1 MNNTKRYLYLIVGTI
16 ALLFAGT
23 VYAWS
28 ILKVPLAQNFGWTVP
43 QLTVNFTLT
52 MSFFC
57 LGGILGSLL
66 NRKIGLRTTLIISA
80 FLSGLGFVL
89 TSFLSGSSISMLYLC
104 YGIIC
109 GLGIGIAYNNII
121 STVNQWFL
129 DKKGFSSG
137 VLLMGYGASSLV
149 IGTIAAKTMA
159 AANFGWRNT
168 YLSIGIALFIVLF
181 ACAII
186 LKTFISDDNGKNSNN
201 GLLQTKDYTLKE
213 MLKSVNF
220 WKALAVITFLAACG
234 NTVISI
240 AKDISLASGLA
251 ETLAVTMVGVLS
263 VCNGLGRIICG
274 LIFDKFGCK
283 KTMIYADV
291 LTIVAGVVILTAVIN
306 SSVSLCVAGLCIVGL
321 SFGCCPTISAA
332 FIADFF
338 GKKNY
343 NLNYSVFNLNLLLV
357 SLIASVESY
366 LLALSGGYVLPF
378 IVLISLATV
387 ALIITMSI
395 KKHNNN
401 LKIA

>member
-1 MNNTKRYLYLIVGTI
+1 MNNSKRYLYLIVGTI

-28 ILKVPLAQNFGWTVP
+28 ILKVPLAENFGWTVP

-66 NRKIGLRTTLIISA
+66 NKKIGLRNTLIISA
-80 FLSGLGFVL
+80 ILSGAGFVF
-89 TSFLSGSSISMLYLC
+89 TSFLSGSSISMLYVW

-137 VLLMGYGASSLV
+137 VLLMGYGASSLI
-149 IGTIAAKTMA
+149 IGSIAAKTIA
-159 AANFGWRNT
+159 NANFGWRNT
-168 YLSIGIALFIVLF
+168 YLSIGICLFIVLF
-181 ACAII
+181 ACALI
-186 LKTFISDDNGKNSNN
+186 LKTRIFDNVKTDSTSAD
-201 GLLQTKDYTLKE
+201 LQVKDYTLTE
-213 MLKSVNF
+213 MLKSISF

-240 AKDISLASGLA
+240 ARDISIASKLTA
-251 ETLAVTMVGVLS
+251 TLAVTMVGVLS

-291 LTIVAGVVILTAVIN
+291 LTIIAGLFILFATIN
-306 SSVSLCVAGLCIVGL
+306 SSPVLCIVGLCLVGL

-332 FIADFF
+332 LIADFF

-343 NLNYSVFNLNLLLV
+343 NLNYSVFNLNLLIA
-357 SLIASVESY
+357 SLIASLESY
-366 LLALSGGYVLPF
+366 LLAVSGGYTVPF
-378 IVLISLATV
+378 LVLISLAVV
-387 ALIITMSI
+387 ALGITLSI
-395 KKHNNN
+395 KKS
-401 LKIA
+401 

>member
-1 MNNTKRYLYLIVGTI
+1 MKRYLYLVVGTI

-66 NRKIGLRTTLIISA
+66 NRKIGLKSTLIIA
-80 FLSGLGFVL
+80 AILSGLGFVF
-89 TSFLSGSSISMLYLC
+89 TSFLSGASITMLYLC

-149 IGTIAAKTMA
+149 IGTIAAKTIA
-159 AANFGWRNT
+159 NANFGWRNT

-181 ACAII
+181 ICAMI
-186 LKTFISDDNGKNSNN
+186 LKTYVSDDNKNTNN
-201 GLLQTKDYTLKE
+201 NILQTKDFTLKE
-213 MLKSVNF
+213 MLKSIEF
-220 WKALAVITFLAACG
+220 WKALTVITFLAACG

-263 VCNGLGRIICG
+263 VCNGFGRIICG
-274 LIFDKFGCK
+274 LFFDKFGCK
-283 KTMIYADV
+283 KTMIFADV
-291 LTIVAGVVILTAVIN
+291 LTIIAGVCILAAVIN
-306 SSVSLCVAGLCIVGL
+306 SSTVLCVVGLCIVGL

-338 GKKNY
+338 GKKYY
-343 NLNYSVFNLNLLLV
+343 NLNYSIFNLNLLLA
-357 SLIASVESY
+357 SLIASIESY
-366 LLALSGGYVLPF
+366 LLAISGGYVIPF
-378 IVLISLATV
+378 VVLIALAII
-387 ALIITMSI
+387 ALITTMRI
-395 KKHNNN
+395 KNRM
-401 LKIA
+401 

>member
-1 MNNTKRYLYLIVGTI
+1 MNNTKRYLYLVVGTV

-66 NRKIGLRTTLIISA
+66 NKKIGLRNTLIISA
-80 FLSGLGFVL
+80 VLSGAGFIF
-89 TSFLSGSSISMLYLC
+89 TSFLSGNSIAMLYIF

-137 VLLMGYGASSLV
+137 ILLMGYGASSLV
-149 IGTIAAKTMA
+149 IGTIAAKTIA
-159 AANFGWRNT
+159 SANFGWRNT
-168 YLSIGIALFIVLF
+168 YLSIGIALFVVLF
-181 ACAII
+181 ACAMV
-186 LKTFISDDNGKNSNN
+186 LKTRVFDTVNKTTDTTI
-201 GLLQTKDYTLKE
+201 LQVKDYTLAE
-213 MLKSVNF
+213 MLKSLSF
-220 WKALAVITFLAACG
+220 WKALAVIIFLAACG

-240 AKDISLASGLA
+240 AKDISLASGLT
-251 ETLAVTMVGVLS
+251 ETLAVTMVGILS

-291 LTIVAGVVILTAVIN
+291 LTIIAGIVILTAVIN
-306 SSVSLCVAGLCIVGL
+306 SSVLLCIAGLCIVGL

-343 NLNYSVFNLNLLLV
+343 NLNYSVFNLNLLIA

-366 LLALSGGYVLPF
+366 LLAVSGGYTVPF
-378 IVLISLATV
+378 VVLIALAVV
-387 ALIITMSI
+387 ALGITLSI
-395 KKHNNN
+395 KK
-401 LKIA
+401 A

>member
-1 MNNTKRYLYLIVGTI
+1 MNNTKRYLYLAVGTI

-66 NRKIGLRTTLIISA
+66 NKKIGLRKTLIISA
-80 FLSGLGFVL
+80 VLSGVGFIF
-89 TSFLSGSSISMLYLC
+89 TSFLSGSSISMLYVC
-104 YGIIC
+104 YGIVC

-137 VLLMGYGASSLV
+137 VLLMGYGASSLI
-149 IGTIAAKTMA
+149 IGSIAAKTIA

-168 YLSIGIALFIVLF
+168 YLSIGICLFIVLF
-181 ACAII
+181 ICALI
-186 LKTFISDDNGKNSNN
+186 LRTRVFDSDNKISNTTT
-201 GLLQTKDYTLKE
+201 LQVKDYTLGE
-213 MLKSVNF
+213 MLKSLSF

-291 LTIVAGVVILTAVIN
+291 LTIIAGIVILTAVIN
-306 SSVSLCVAGLCIVGL
+306 SSVILCVAGLCIVGL

-343 NLNYSVFNLNLLLV
+343 NLNYSVFNLNLLIA

-366 LLALSGGYVLPF
+366 LLAVSGGYTIPF
-378 IVLISLATV
+378 VVLISLAIV
-387 ALIITMSI
+387 ALVVTLSI
-395 KKHNNN
+395 KK
-401 LKIA
+401 AQ

>member
-1 MNNTKRYLYLIVGTI
+1 MSNSKRYLYLIVGTI

-66 NRKIGLRTTLIISA
+66 NKKIGLRNTLIISA
-80 FLSGLGFVL
+80 ILSGAGFIF
-89 TSFLSGSSISMLYLC
+89 TSFLSGSSISMLYVW

-137 VLLMGYGASSLV
+137 VLLMGYGASSLI
-149 IGTIAAKTMA
+149 IGSIAAKTIA
-159 AANFGWRNT
+159 NANFGWRNT
-168 YLSIGIALFIVLF
+168 YLSIGICLFVVLF
-181 ACAII
+181 ACALI
-186 LKTFISDDNGKNSNN
+186 LKTRVFDNTNKAADTAA
-201 GLLQTKDYTLKE
+201 LQVKDYTLAE
-213 MLKSVNF
+213 MLKSISF
-220 WKALAVITFLAACG
+220 WKALLVITFLAACG

-291 LTIVAGVVILTAVIN
+291 LTIIAGIVILVAVMN
-306 SSVSLCVAGLCIVGL
+306 SSVVLCVAGLCIVGL

-343 NLNYSVFNLNLLLV
+343 NLNYSVFNLNLLIA
-357 SLIASVESY
+357 SLIASLESY
-366 LLALSGGYVLPF
+366 LLAVSGGYTVPF
-378 IVLISLATV
+378 LVLISLAIV
-387 ALIITMSI
+387 ALGITLSI
-395 KKHNNN
+395 KK
-401 LKIA
+401 A

>member
-66 NRKIGLRTTLIISA
+66 NKRIGLRNTLIISA
-80 FLSGLGFVL
+80 ILSGLGFVF
-89 TSFLSGSSISMLYLC
+89 TSFLSGSSISMLYIW

-137 VLLMGYGASSLV
+137 VLLMGYGASSLI
-149 IGTIAAKTMA
+149 IGSIAAKTIA
-159 AANFGWRNT
+159 NANFGWRNT
-168 YLSIGIALFIVLF
+168 YLSIGICLFIVLF
-181 ACAII
+181 ACALI
-186 LKTFISDDNGKNSNN
+186 LKTRVFDTVNKTADTAA
-201 GLLQTKDYTLKE
+201 LQVKDYTLAE
-213 MLKSVNF
+213 MLKSISF

-291 LTIVAGVVILTAVIN
+291 LTIIAGIVILVAVMN
-306 SSVSLCVAGLCIVGL
+306 SSVVLCIAGLCIVGL

-343 NLNYSVFNLNLLLV
+343 NLNYSVFNLNLLIA
-357 SLIASVESY
+357 SLIASLESY
-366 LLALSGGYVLPF
+366 LLAVSGGYAVPF
-378 IVLISLATV
+378 IVLIALAVV
-387 ALIITMSI
+387 ALAITLSI
-395 KKHNNN
+395 KK
-401 LKIA
+401 A

>member
-1 MNNTKRYLYLIVGTI
+1 MNNSKRYLYLIVGTI

-66 NRKIGLRTTLIISA
+66 NKKIGLKSTLIISA
-80 FLSGLGFVL
+80 ILSGAGFIF
-89 TSFLSGSSISMLYLC
+89 TSFLSGSSISMLYLF

-137 VLLMGYGASSLV
+137 VLLMGYGASSLI
-149 IGTIAAKTMA
+149 IGSIAAKTIA
-159 AANFGWRNT
+159 NANFGWRNT
-168 YLSIGIALFIVLF
+168 YLSIGICLFIVLF
-181 ACAII
+181 ACALI
-186 LKTFISDDNGKNSNN
+186 LKTRIFDNVKTDSTSAD
-201 GLLQTKDYTLKE
+201 LQVKDYTLAE
-213 MLKSVNF
+213 MLKSISF
-220 WKALAVITFLAACG
+220 WKALLVITFLAACG

-240 AKDISLASGLA
+240 AKDISLASGLT
-251 ETLAVTMVGVLS
+251 ETLAVTMVGILS

-283 KTMIYADV
+283 KTMVYADV
-291 LTIVAGVVILTAVIN
+291 LTIIAGIVILVAVIN
-306 SSVSLCVAGLCIVGL
+306 SSVILCIAGLCIVGL

-343 NLNYSVFNLNLLLV
+343 NLNYSVFNLNLLIA
-357 SLIASVESY
+357 SLIASLESY
-366 LLALSGGYVLPF
+366 LLAVSGGYTVPF
-378 IVLISLATV
+378 LVLISLAVV
-387 ALIITMSI
+387 ALGITLSI
-395 KKHNNN
+395 KKS
-401 LKIA
+401 

>member
-1 MNNTKRYLYLIVGTI
+1 
-16 ALLFAGT
+16 
-23 VYAWS
+23 
-28 ILKVPLAQNFGWTVP
+28 
-43 QLTVNFTLT
+43 

-66 NRKIGLRTTLIISA
+66 NKKIGLRNTLIISA
-80 FLSGLGFVL
+80 ILSGTGFIF
-89 TSFLSGSSISMLYLC
+89 TSFLSGSSIYMLYVW

-137 VLLMGYGASSLV
+137 VLLMGYGASSLI
-149 IGTIAAKTMA
+149 IGSIAAKTIA
-159 AANFGWRNT
+159 NVNFGWRTT
-168 YLSIGIALFIVLF
+168 YLSIGICLFIVLF
-181 ACAII
+181 VCAII
-186 LKTFISDDNGKNSNN
+186 LKTRVFDNTNKTADTAT
-201 GLLQTKDYTLKE
+201 LQVKDYTLAE
-213 MLKSVNF
+213 MLKSISF
-220 WKALAVITFLAACG
+220 WKALLVITFLAACG

-240 AKDISLASGLA
+240 AKDISLASGLT

-291 LTIVAGVVILTAVIN
+291 LTIIAGIVILVAVMN
-306 SSVSLCVAGLCIVGL
+306 SSVILCIAGLCIVGL

-343 NLNYSVFNLNLLLV
+343 NLNYSVFNLNLLIA
-357 SLIASVESY
+357 SLIASLESY
-366 LLALSGGYVLPF
+366 LLAVSGGYTVPF
-378 IVLISLATV
+378 IVLISLAVV
-387 ALIITMSI
+387 ALGITLSI
-395 KKHNNN
+395 KK
-401 LKIA
+401 A

>member
-1 MNNTKRYLYLIVGTI
+1 MNNSKRYLYLIVGTI

-66 NRKIGLRTTLIISA
+66 NKKIGLRNTLIISA
-80 FLSGLGFVL
+80 ILSGLGFVF
-89 TSFLSGSSISMLYLC
+89 TSFLSGSSISMLYIC

-137 VLLMGYGASSLV
+137 VLLMGYGASSLI
-149 IGTIAAKTMA
+149 IGSIAAKTIA
-159 AANFGWRNT
+159 NANFGWRNT
-168 YLSIGIALFIVLF
+168 YLSIGICLFIVLF
-181 ACAII
+181 ACAMI
-186 LKTFISDDNGKNSNN
+186 LKTRIFDNTNKTADTSV
-201 GLLQTKDYTLKE
+201 LQVKDYTLAE
-213 MLKSVNF
+213 MLKSISF

-240 AKDISLASGLA
+240 AKDISLASGLT
-251 ETLAVTMVGVLS
+251 ETLAVTMVGILS

-283 KTMIYADV
+283 KTMVYADV
-291 LTIVAGVVILTAVIN
+291 LTIIAGIVILVAVMN
-306 SSVSLCVAGLCIVGL
+306 SSVILCIAGLCIVGL

-343 NLNYSVFNLNLLLV
+343 NLNYSVFNLNLLIA
-357 SLIASVESY
+357 SLIASIESY
-366 LLALSGGYVLPF
+366 LLAVSGGYTVPF
-378 IVLISLATV
+378 LVLISLAVV
-387 ALIITMSI
+387 ALGITLSI
-395 KKHNNN
+395 KKS
-401 LKIA
+401 

>member
-1 MNNTKRYLYLIVGTI
+1 MSNSKRYLYLIVGTI

-66 NRKIGLRTTLIISA
+66 NKKIGLRNTLIISA
-80 FLSGLGFVL
+80 ILSGAGFIF
-89 TSFLSGSSISMLYLC
+89 TSFLSGSSISMLYVW

-137 VLLMGYGASSLV
+137 VLLMGYGASSLI
-149 IGTIAAKTMA
+149 IGSIAAKTIA
-159 AANFGWRNT
+159 NANFGWRNT
-168 YLSIGIALFIVLF
+168 YLSIGICLFIVLF
-181 ACAII
+181 ACALI
-186 LKTFISDDNGKNSNN
+186 LKTRVFDNTAKTADTAA
-201 GLLQTKDYTLKE
+201 LQVKDYTLAE
-213 MLKSVNF
+213 MLKSISF
-220 WKALAVITFLAACG
+220 WKALLVITFLAACG

-291 LTIVAGVVILTAVIN
+291 LTIIAGIVILVAVMN
-306 SSVSLCVAGLCIVGL
+306 SSVILCIAGLCIVGL

-343 NLNYSVFNLNLLLV
+343 NLNYSVFNLNLLIA
-357 SLIASVESY
+357 SLIASLESY
-366 LLALSGGYVLPF
+366 LLAVSGGYTVPF
-378 IVLISLATV
+378 LVLIALAVV
-387 ALIITMSI
+387 ALGITLSI
-395 KKHNNN
+395 KK
-401 LKIA
+401 A

>member
-66 NRKIGLRTTLIISA
+66 NKKIGLRNTLIISA
-80 FLSGLGFVL
+80 ILSGAGFIF
-89 TSFLSGSSISMLYLC
+89 TSFLSGSSISMLYIW

-149 IGTIAAKTMA
+149 IGSIAAKTIA
-159 AANFGWRNT
+159 NANFGWRST

-181 ACAII
+181 ACAMI
-186 LKTFISDDNGKNSNN
+186 LKTRVFDTVNKTADSSA
-201 GLLQTKDYTLKE
+201 LQVKDYTLAE
-213 MLKSVNF
+213 MLKSISF

-240 AKDISLASGLA
+240 AKDISLASGLT
-251 ETLAVTMVGVLS
+251 ETLAVTMVGILS

-283 KTMIYADV
+283 KTMVYADV
-291 LTIVAGVVILTAVIN
+291 LTIIAGIVILIAVMN
-306 SSVSLCVAGLCIVGL
+306 SSVVLCIAGLCIVGL

-343 NLNYSVFNLNLLLV
+343 NLNYSVFNLNLLIA
-357 SLIASVESY
+357 SLIASLESY
-366 LLALSGGYVLPF
+366 LLAVSGGYSVPF
-378 IVLISLATV
+378 IVLIALAVV
-387 ALIITMSI
+387 ALGITLSI
-395 KKHNNN
+395 KK
-401 LKIA
+401 A

>member
-1 MNNTKRYLYLIVGTI
+1 MNNSKRYLYLVVGTL

-66 NRKIGLRTTLIISA
+66 NKKFGLRKTLFVSA
-80 FLSGLGFVL
+80 ILSSAGFIFTSMLSGA
-89 TSFLSGSSISMLYLC
+89 SISMLYLC

-137 VLLMGYGASSLV
+137 VLLMGYGAASLV
-149 IGTIAAKTMA
+149 IGSIAAKTI
-159 AANFGWRNT
+159 ANANIGWRNT
-168 YLSIGIALFIVLF
+168 YLGIGIALFIVLGL
-181 ACAII
+181 CAII
-186 LKTFISDDNGKNSNN
+186 LKTCVMENNSKSTTNIS
-201 GLLQTKDYTLKE
+201 TAKDYTLKE
-213 MLKSVNF
+213 MLKSLSF
-220 WKALAVITFLAACG
+220 WKALIVITFLAACG

-283 KTMIYADV
+283 STMIYADT
-291 LTIVAGVVILTAVIN
+291 LTIIAGICILMAVTN
-306 SSVSLCVAGLCIVGL
+306 SSLILCIAGLCIVGL
-321 SFGCCPTISAA
+321 SFGCCPTIGAA
-332 FIADFF
+332 LIADLF

-343 NLNYSVFNLNLLLV
+343 ALNYSVFNLNLLLA
-357 SLIASVESY
+357 SLIASIESY
-366 LLALSGGYVLPF
+366 LLAVSGGYVVPF
-378 IVLISLATV
+378 VVLICLAIV
-387 ALIITMSI
+387 ALIITISM
-395 KKHNNN
+395 KK
-401 LKIA
+401 AQ

>member
-1 MNNTKRYLYLIVGTI
+1 MKRYLYLTVGTI

-66 NRKIGLRTTLIISA
+66 NRKIGLKSTLIISA
-80 FLSGLGFVL
+80 ILSGLGFIF

-149 IGTIAAKTMA
+149 IGTIAAKA
-159 AANFGWRNT
+159 IANVNFGWRNT

-181 ACAII
+181 ACAMI
-186 LKTFISDDNGKNSNN
+186 LKTYVSDENN
-201 GLLQTKDYTLKE
+201 KILNNNTLQAKDFTLKE
-213 MLKSVNF
+213 MLKNIEF
-220 WKALAVITFLAACG
+220 WKALTVITFLAACG

-240 AKDISLASGLA
+240 AKDISLASGLV

-274 LIFDKFGCK
+274 LTFDKFGCK
-283 KTMIYADV
+283 KTMIFADI
-291 LTIVAGVVILTAVIN
+291 LTIIAGVCILTAVIN
-306 SSVSLCVAGLCIVGL
+306 SSGALCIAGLCIVGL
-321 SFGCCPTISAA
+321 SFGFCPTISAA

-338 GKKNY
+338 GKKYY
-343 NLNYSVFNLNLLLV
+343 NLNYSVFNLNLLLA
-357 SLIASVESY
+357 SIIASIESY
-366 LLALSGGYVLPF
+366 LFAVSGGYTVPF
-378 IVLISLATV
+378 IVLIILAII
-387 ALIITMSI
+387 ALFTTMRIRRSF
-395 KKHNNN
+395 
-401 LKIA
+401 

>member
-1 MNNTKRYLYLIVGTI
+1 MNRYVYLIVGTL

-66 NRKIGLRTTLIISA
+66 NRKIGLKNTLIISA
-80 FLSGLGFVL
+80 VLSGAGFVF
-89 TSFLSGSSISMLYLC
+89 TSFLSGASIAMLYLC

-149 IGTIAAKTMA
+149 IGTIAAKTIA
-159 AANFGWRNT
+159 NANFGWRNT
-168 YLSIGIALFIVLF
+168 YLSIGVALFIVLF
-181 ACAII
+181 VCAMI
-186 LKTFISDDNGKNSNN
+186 LKTYVSDDNNKNSNN
-201 GLLQTKDYTLKE
+201 NALSTKDFTLKE
-213 MLKSVNF
+213 MLKSIEF

-251 ETLAVTMVGVLS
+251 ETLAVTMVGILS

-283 KTMIYADV
+283 KTMIYADI
-291 LTIVAGVVILTAVIN
+291 LTIAAGICILTAVLN
-306 SSVSLCVAGLCIVGL
+306 SSAALCITGLCIVGL

-338 GKKNY
+338 GKKYY
-343 NLNYSVFNLNLLLV
+343 NLNYSVFNLNLLLA
-357 SLIASVESY
+357 SLIASIESY
-366 LLALSGGYVLPF
+366 LLAVSGGYTVPF
-378 IVLISLATV
+378 VVLIILATV
-387 ALIITMSI
+387 ALIFT
-395 KKHNNN
+395 
-401 LKIA
+401 LKLRKENI

>member
-66 NRKIGLRTTLIISA
+66 NKKIGLRNTLIISA
-80 FLSGLGFVL
+80 ILSGAGFIF
-89 TSFLSGSSISMLYLC
+89 TSFLSGSSISMLYVW
-104 YGIIC
+104 YGIVC

-137 VLLMGYGASSLV
+137 VLLMGYGASSLI
-149 IGTIAAKTMA
+149 IGSIAAKTIA
-159 AANFGWRNT
+159 NANFGWRNT

-181 ACAII
+181 ACAMI
-186 LKTFISDDNGKNSNN
+186 LKTRVFNTVNKTADSSA
-201 GLLQTKDYTLKE
+201 LQVKDYTLAE
-213 MLKSVNF
+213 MLKSISF

-240 AKDISLASGLA
+240 AKDISLASGLT
-251 ETLAVTMVGVLS
+251 ETLAVTMVGILS

-283 KTMIYADV
+283 KTMVYADV
-291 LTIVAGVVILTAVIN
+291 LTIIAGIVILIAVMN
-306 SSVSLCVAGLCIVGL
+306 SSVVLCIAGLCIVGL

-343 NLNYSVFNLNLLLV
+343 NLNYSVFNLNLLIA
-357 SLIASVESY
+357 SLIASLESY
-366 LLALSGGYVLPF
+366 LLAVSGGYAVPF
-378 IVLISLATV
+378 IVLIALAVV
-387 ALIITMSI
+387 ALGITLSI
-395 KKHNNN
+395 KKAN
-401 LKIA
+401 

>member
-1 MNNTKRYLYLIVGTI
+1 MNNSKRYLYLIVGTI

-66 NRKIGLRTTLIISA
+66 NKKIGLRNTLIISA
-80 FLSGLGFVL
+80 ILSGLGFVF
-89 TSFLSGSSISMLYLC
+89 TSFLSGSSISMLYIC

-137 VLLMGYGASSLV
+137 VLLMGYGASSLI
-149 IGTIAAKTMA
+149 IGNIAAKTIA
-159 AANFGWRNT
+159 NANFGWRNT
-168 YLSIGIALFIVLF
+168 YLSIGICLFIVLF
-181 ACAII
+181 ACALI
-186 LKTFISDDNGKNSNN
+186 LKTRVFDTVNKTADSSA
-201 GLLQTKDYTLKE
+201 LQVKDYTLAE
-213 MLKSVNF
+213 MLKSISF

-240 AKDISLASGLA
+240 AKDISLASGLT
-251 ETLAVTMVGVLS
+251 ETLAVTMVGILS

-283 KTMIYADV
+283 KTMVYADV
-291 LTIVAGVVILTAVIN
+291 LTIIAGIVILIAVMN
-306 SSVSLCVAGLCIVGL
+306 SSVVLCIAGLCIVGL

-343 NLNYSVFNLNLLLV
+343 NLNYSVFNLNLLIA

-366 LLALSGGYVLPF
+366 LLAISGGYTVPF
-378 IVLISLATV
+378 LVLISLAIV
-387 ALIITMSI
+387 ALGITLSI
-395 KKHNNN
+395 KKS
-401 LKIA
+401 

>member
-1 MNNTKRYLYLIVGTI
+1 MNNSKRYLYLIVGTI

-66 NRKIGLRTTLIISA
+66 NKKIGLRNTLIISA
-80 FLSGLGFVL
+80 ILSGLGFVF
-89 TSFLSGSSISMLYLC
+89 TSFLSGSSISMLYIC

-137 VLLMGYGASSLV
+137 VLLMGYGASSLI
-149 IGTIAAKTMA
+149 IGSIAAKTIA
-159 AANFGWRNT
+159 NANFGWRNT
-168 YLSIGIALFIVLF
+168 YLSIGICLFIVLF
-181 ACAII
+181 ACAMI
-186 LKTFISDDNGKNSNN
+186 LKTRIFDNTNKTADTSV
-201 GLLQTKDYTLKE
+201 LQVKDYTLAE
-213 MLKSVNF
+213 MLKSISF

-240 AKDISLASGLA
+240 AKDISLASGLT
-251 ETLAVTMVGVLS
+251 ETLAVTMVGILS

-283 KTMIYADV
+283 KTMVYADV
-291 LTIVAGVVILTAVIN
+291 LTIIAGIVILVAVMN
-306 SSVSLCVAGLCIVGL
+306 SSVVLCIAGLCIVGL

-343 NLNYSVFNLNLLLV
+343 NLNYSVFNLNLLIA
-357 SLIASVESY
+357 SLIASIESY
-366 LLALSGGYVLPF
+366 LLAVSGGYTVPF
-378 IVLISLATV
+378 VVLIALAVV
-387 ALIITMSI
+387 ALGITLSI
-395 KKHNNN
+395 KK
-401 LKIA
+401 A

>member
-57 LGGILGSLL
+57 VGGILGSLL
-66 NRKIGLRTTLIISA
+66 NKKIGLRNTLIISSI
-80 FLSGLGFVL
+80 LSGAGFIF

-104 YGIIC
+104 YGIVC

-121 STVNQWFL
+121 ATVNQWFL

-137 VLLMGYGASSLV
+137 VLLMGYGASSLI
-149 IGTIAAKTMA
+149 IGSIAAKTI
-159 AANFGWRNT
+159 ANASFGWRST

-181 ACAII
+181 ACALI
-186 LKTFISDDNGKNSNN
+186 LKTRVFDNVKTDSGSVA
-201 GLLQTKDYTLKE
+201 LQVKDYTLAQ
-213 MLKSVNF
+213 MIKSISF

-240 AKDISLASGLA
+240 AKDISLASGLT
-251 ETLAVTMVGVLS
+251 ETLAVTMVGILS
-263 VCNGLGRIICG
+263 VFNGLGRIICG

-291 LTIVAGVVILTAVIN
+291 LTIIAGIVILVAVMN
-306 SSVSLCVAGLCIVGL
+306 SSVILCIAGLCIVGL

-338 GKKNY
+338 GKKHY
-343 NLNYSVFNLNLLLV
+343 HLNYSIFNLNLLV
-357 SLIASVESY
+357 ASLIASLESY
-366 LLALSGGYVLPF
+366 LLAVSGGYTVPF
-378 IVLISLATV
+378 MVLISLAVV
-387 ALIITMSI
+387 ALGITLSI
-395 KKHNNN
+395 KK
-401 LKIA
+401 A

>member
-1 MNNTKRYLYLIVGTI
+1 MNNSKRYLYLIVGTI

-66 NRKIGLRTTLIISA
+66 NKKIGLRNTLIISA
-80 FLSGLGFVL
+80 ILSGAGFVF
-89 TSFLSGSSISMLYLC
+89 TSFLSGSSISMLYVW

-137 VLLMGYGASSLV
+137 VLLMGYGASSLI
-149 IGTIAAKTMA
+149 IGSIAAKTIA
-159 AANFGWRNT
+159 NANFGWRNT
-168 YLSIGIALFIVLF
+168 YLSIGICLFIVLF
-181 ACAII
+181 ACALI
-186 LKTFISDDNGKNSNN
+186 LKTRVFDNTNKTADTAA
-201 GLLQTKDYTLKE
+201 LQVKDYTLAE
-213 MLKSVNF
+213 MLKSISF
-220 WKALAVITFLAACG
+220 WKALLVITFLAACG

-291 LTIVAGVVILTAVIN
+291 LTIIAGIVILVAVMN
-306 SSVSLCVAGLCIVGL
+306 SSVILCVAGLCIVGL

-343 NLNYSVFNLNLLLV
+343 NLNYSVFNLNLLIA
-357 SLIASVESY
+357 SLIASLESY
-366 LLALSGGYVLPF
+366 LLAVSGGYTVPF
-378 IVLISLATV
+378 LVLISLAIV
-387 ALIITMSI
+387 ALGITLSI
-395 KKHNNN
+395 KK
-401 LKIA
+401 A

>member
-1 MNNTKRYLYLIVGTI
+1 MNNTKRYLYLAVGTI

-66 NRKIGLRTTLIISA
+66 NKKIGLRKTLIISA
-80 FLSGLGFVL
+80 VLSGAGFIF
-89 TSFLSGSSISMLYLC
+89 TSFLSGSSISMLYVC
-104 YGIIC
+104 YGIVC

-137 VLLMGYGASSLV
+137 VLLMGYGASSLI
-149 IGTIAAKTMA
+149 IGSIAAKTIA

-168 YLSIGIALFIVLF
+168 YLSIGICLFIVLF
-181 ACAII
+181 ICALI
-186 LKTFISDDNGKNSNN
+186 LRTRVFDSDNKISNTTT
-201 GLLQTKDYTLKE
+201 LQVKDYTLGE
-213 MLKSVNF
+213 MLKSLSF

-291 LTIVAGVVILTAVIN
+291 LTIIAGIVILTAVIN
-306 SSVSLCVAGLCIVGL
+306 SSVILCVAGLCIVGL

-343 NLNYSVFNLNLLLV
+343 NLNYSVFNLNLLIA

-366 LLALSGGYVLPF
+366 LLAVSGGYTIPF
-378 IVLISLATV
+378 VVLISLAIV
-387 ALIITMSI
+387 ALVVTLSI
-395 KKHNNN
+395 KK
-401 LKIA
+401 AQ

>member
-1 MNNTKRYLYLIVGTI
+1 MNNSKRYLYLIVGTL

-66 NRKIGLRTTLIISA
+66 NRKIGLQKTLIISA
-80 FLSGLGFVL
+80 VLSGAGFIF
-89 TSFLSGSSISMLYLC
+89 TSFLSGASISMLYLC
-104 YGIIC
+104 YGIVC

-149 IGTIAAKTMA
+149 IGTIAAKTI
-159 AANFGWRNT
+159 ANASFGWRNT
-168 YLSIGIALFIVLF
+168 YIAIGIALFIILF
-181 ACAII
+181 VCAMI
-186 LKTFISDDNGKNSNN
+186 LKTNISHDNNKKIDDNVDKI
-201 GLLQTKDYTLKE
+201 KDFTLKE
-213 MLKSVNF
+213 MLKSIEF
-220 WKALAVITFLAACG
+220 WKALTIITFLAACG

-240 AKDISLASGLA
+240 AKDISLASGLT
-251 ETLAVTMVGVLS
+251 ETLAITMVGILS

-274 LIFDKFGCK
+274 LIFDRFGCK
-283 KTMIYADV
+283 NTMVYADV
-291 LTIVAGVVILTAVIN
+291 LTIIAGVCILIAVLN
-306 SSVSLCVAGLCIVGL
+306 SSIVLCIVGLCIVGL

-338 GKKNY
+338 GKKYY
-343 NLNYSVFNLNLLLV
+343 NLNYSVFNLNLLLA
-357 SLIASVESY
+357 SLIASIESY
-366 LLALSGGYVLPF
+366 LLAVSGGYAVPF
-378 IVLISLATV
+378 IVLISLAVT
-387 ALIITMSI
+387 ALIITFRI
-395 KKHNNN
+395 KR
-401 LKIA
+401 A

>member
-1 MNNTKRYLYLIVGTI
+1 MSNSKRYLYLIVGTI

-66 NRKIGLRTTLIISA
+66 NKKIGLRNTLIISA
-80 FLSGLGFVL
+80 ILSGAGFIF
-89 TSFLSGSSISMLYLC
+89 TSFLSGSSISMLYVW

-137 VLLMGYGASSLV
+137 VLLMGYGASSLI
-149 IGTIAAKTMA
+149 IGSIAAKTIA
-159 AANFGWRNT
+159 NANFGWRST
-168 YLSIGIALFIVLF
+168 YLSIGICLFVVLF
-181 ACAII
+181 ACALI
-186 LKTFISDDNGKNSNN
+186 LKTRVFDNTNKAADTAA
-201 GLLQTKDYTLKE
+201 LQVKDYTLAE
-213 MLKSVNF
+213 MLKSISF
-220 WKALAVITFLAACG
+220 WKALLVITFLAACG

-291 LTIVAGVVILTAVIN
+291 LTIIAGIVILVAVMN
-306 SSVSLCVAGLCIVGL
+306 SSVILCIAGLCIVGL

-343 NLNYSVFNLNLLLV
+343 NLNYSVFNLNLLIA
-357 SLIASVESY
+357 SLIASLESY
-366 LLALSGGYVLPF
+366 LLAVSGGYTVPF
-378 IVLISLATV
+378 LVLISLAIV
-387 ALIITMSI
+387 ALGITLSI
-395 KKHNNN
+395 KK
-401 LKIA
+401 A

>member
-57 LGGILGSLL
+57 LGGIVGSLL
-66 NRKIGLRTTLIISA
+66 NKKIGLRNTLIISA
-80 FLSGLGFVL
+80 VLSGAGFIF
-89 TSFLSGSSISMLYLC
+89 TSFLSGSSIANLYIC

-137 VLLMGYGASSLV
+137 VLLMGYGASSLI
-149 IGTIAAKTMA
+149 IGSIAAKTIA
-159 AANFGWRNT
+159 NANFGWRNT

-181 ACAII
+181 ACALI
-186 LKTFISDDNGKNSNN
+186 LKTRVFDVDTKTSNTTS
-201 GLLQTKDYTLKE
+201 LQIKDYTLNE
-213 MLKSVNF
+213 MLKSLSF

-240 AKDISLASGLA
+240 AKDISLASGLT

-291 LTIVAGVVILTAVIN
+291 LTVIAGVVILTAVIN
-306 SSVSLCVAGLCIVGL
+306 SSVILCIAGLCIVGL

-343 NLNYSVFNLNLLLV
+343 NLNYSVFNLNLLIA

-366 LLALSGGYVLPF
+366 LLAISGGYVVPF

-387 ALIITMSI
+387 ALFITLSI
-395 KKHNNN
+395 KTNNN
-401 LKIA
+401 V

>member
-1 MNNTKRYLYLIVGTI
+1 MNDTKRYLYLVVGTI

-28 ILKVPLAQNFGWTVP
+28 ILKVPLAQNFGWSVP

-57 LGGILGSLL
+57 LGGVLGSLL
-66 NRKIGLRTTLIISA
+66 NKKIGLKNTLMISA
-80 FLSGLGFVL
+80 VLSGAGFIL
-89 TSFLSGSSISMLYLC
+89 TSFLSGSSILMLYIF

-137 VLLMGYGASSLV
+137 VLLMGYGASSLI
-149 IGTIAAKTMA
+149 IGLVAAKTIA
-159 AANFGWRNT
+159 SANFGWRNT
-168 YLSIGIALFIVLF
+168 YLSIGICLFIVLF
-181 ACAII
+181 ACAMI
-186 LKTFISDDNGKNSNN
+186 LKTKIFDTDNKTSNITALN
-201 GLLQTKDYTLKE
+201 VKDYTLTE
-213 MLKSVNF
+213 MLKSLSF
-220 WKALAVITFLAACG
+220 WKALTVITFLAACG

-240 AKDISLASGLA
+240 AKDISLASGLT
-251 ETLAVTMVGVLS
+251 ETLAVTMVGILS

-283 KTMIYADV
+283 KTMLYADI
-291 LTIVAGVVILTAVIN
+291 LTIIAGVVILTAVIK
-306 SSVSLCVAGLCIVGL
+306 SSVILCVAGLCIVGL

-343 NLNYSVFNLNLLLV
+343 NLNYSVFNLNLLIA
-357 SLIASVESY
+357 SLIASIESY
-366 LLALSGGYVLPF
+366 LLAVSGGYVIPF
-378 IVLISLATV
+378 VVLILLATV
-387 ALIITMSI
+387 AFIVTLSI
-395 KKHNNN
+395 KK
-401 LKIA
+401 II

>member
-1 MNNTKRYLYLIVGTI
+1 MNNSKRYLYLIVGTI

-66 NRKIGLRTTLIISA
+66 NKKIGLRNTLIISA
-80 FLSGLGFVL
+80 VLSGAGFIF
-89 TSFLSGSSISMLYLC
+89 TSFLSGSSISMLYVW

-137 VLLMGYGASSLV
+137 VLLMGYGASSLI
-149 IGTIAAKTMA
+149 IGSIAAKTIA
-159 AANFGWRNT
+159 NANFGWRNT
-168 YLSIGIALFIVLF
+168 YLSIGICLFIVLF
-181 ACAII
+181 ACALI
-186 LKTFISDDNGKNSNN
+186 LKTRVFDNTAKTADTAA
-201 GLLQTKDYTLKE
+201 LQVKDYTLAE
-213 MLKSVNF
+213 MLKSISF
-220 WKALAVITFLAACG
+220 WKALLVITFLAACG

-291 LTIVAGVVILTAVIN
+291 LTIIAGIVILVAVMN
-306 SSVSLCVAGLCIVGL
+306 SSVILCIAGLCIVGL

-343 NLNYSVFNLNLLLV
+343 NLNYSVFNLNLLIA
-357 SLIASVESY
+357 SLIASLESY
-366 LLALSGGYVLPF
+366 LLAVSGGYTVPF
-378 IVLISLATV
+378 LVLIALAVV
-387 ALIITMSI
+387 ALGITLSI
-395 KKHNNN
+395 KKS
-401 LKIA
+401 

>member
-1 MNNTKRYLYLIVGTI
+1 MNNSKRYLYLIVGTI

-66 NRKIGLRTTLIISA
+66 NKKIGLRNTLIISA
-80 FLSGLGFVL
+80 VLSGAGFIF
-89 TSFLSGSSISMLYLC
+89 TSFLSGSSISMLYVW

-137 VLLMGYGASSLV
+137 VLLMGYGASSLI
-149 IGTIAAKTMA
+149 IGSIAAKTIA
-159 AANFGWRNT
+159 NANFGWRNT
-168 YLSIGIALFIVLF
+168 YLSIGICLFIVLF
-181 ACAII
+181 ACALI
-186 LKTFISDDNGKNSNN
+186 LKTRVFDNTAKAADTAA
-201 GLLQTKDYTLKE
+201 LQVKDYTLAE
-213 MLKSVNF
+213 MLKSISF
-220 WKALAVITFLAACG
+220 WKALLVITFLAACG

-291 LTIVAGVVILTAVIN
+291 LTIIAGIVILVAVMN
-306 SSVSLCVAGLCIVGL
+306 SSVILCIAGLCIVGL

-343 NLNYSVFNLNLLLV
+343 NLNYSVFNLNLLIA
-357 SLIASVESY
+357 SLIASLESY
-366 LLALSGGYVLPF
+366 LLAVSGGYTVPF
-378 IVLISLATV
+378 LVLIALAVV
-387 ALIITMSI
+387 ALGITLSI
-395 KKHNNN
+395 KKS
-401 LKIA
+401 

>member
-1 MNNTKRYLYLIVGTI
+1 MNNTKRSLYLIVGTI

-66 NRKIGLRTTLIISA
+66 NKRIGLRNTLIISA
-80 FLSGLGFVL
+80 ILSGLGFVF
-89 TSFLSGSSISMLYLC
+89 TSFLSGSSISMLYIW

-137 VLLMGYGASSLV
+137 VLLMGYGASSLI
-149 IGTIAAKTMA
+149 IGSIAAKTIA
-159 AANFGWRNT
+159 NANFGWRNT
-168 YLSIGIALFIVLF
+168 YLSIGICLFIVLF
-181 ACAII
+181 ACALI
-186 LKTFISDDNGKNSNN
+186 LKTRVFDNTNKTADTTA
-201 GLLQTKDYTLKE
+201 LQVKDYTLAE
-213 MLKSVNF
+213 MLKSISF

-291 LTIVAGVVILTAVIN
+291 LTIIAGIVILVAVMN
-306 SSVSLCVAGLCIVGL
+306 SSVVLCIAGLCIVGL

-343 NLNYSVFNLNLLLV
+343 NLNYSVFNLNLLIA
-357 SLIASVESY
+357 SLIASLESY
-366 LLALSGGYVLPF
+366 LLAISGGYTVPF
-378 IVLISLATV
+378 LVLISLAIV
-387 ALIITMSI
+387 ALGITLSI
-395 KKHNNN
+395 KK
-401 LKIA
+401 A

>member
-1 MNNTKRYLYLIVGTI
+1 MNNSKRYLYLIVGTI

-66 NRKIGLRTTLIISA
+66 NKKIGLRNTLIISA
-80 FLSGLGFVL
+80 ILSGAGFIF
-89 TSFLSGSSISMLYLC
+89 TSFLSGSSISMLYVW

-137 VLLMGYGASSLV
+137 VLLMGYGASSLI
-149 IGTIAAKTMA
+149 IGSIAAKTIA
-159 AANFGWRNT
+159 NANFGWRNT
-168 YLSIGIALFIVLF
+168 YLSIGICLFIVLF
-181 ACAII
+181 ACALI
-186 LKTFISDDNGKNSNN
+186 LKTRVFDNTNKTADTAA
-201 GLLQTKDYTLKE
+201 LQVKDYTLAE
-213 MLKSVNF
+213 MLKSISF
-220 WKALAVITFLAACG
+220 WKALLVITFLAACG

-291 LTIVAGVVILTAVIN
+291 LTIIAGIVILVAVMN
-306 SSVSLCVAGLCIVGL
+306 SSVILCVAGLCIVGL

-343 NLNYSVFNLNLLLV
+343 NLNYSVFNLNLLIA
-357 SLIASVESY
+357 SLIASLESY
-366 LLALSGGYVLPF
+366 LLAVSGGYTVPF
-378 IVLISLATV
+378 IVLISLAIV
-387 ALIITMSI
+387 ALGITLSI
-395 KKHNNN
+395 KKS
-401 LKIA
+401 

>member
-1 MNNTKRYLYLIVGTI
+1 MSNSKRYLYLIVGTI

-66 NRKIGLRTTLIISA
+66 NKKIGLRNTLIISA
-80 FLSGLGFVL
+80 ILSGAGFIF
-89 TSFLSGSSISMLYLC
+89 TSFLSGSSISMLYVW

-137 VLLMGYGASSLV
+137 VLLMGYGASSLI
-149 IGTIAAKTMA
+149 IGSIAAKTIA
-159 AANFGWRNT
+159 NANFGWRNT
-168 YLSIGIALFIVLF
+168 YLSIGICLFIVLF
-181 ACAII
+181 ACALI
-186 LKTFISDDNGKNSNN
+186 LKTRVFDNTNKTADTAA
-201 GLLQTKDYTLKE
+201 LQVKDYTLAE
-213 MLKSVNF
+213 MLKSLSF
-220 WKALAVITFLAACG
+220 WKALLVITFLAACG

-283 KTMIYADV
+283 KKMIYADV
-291 LTIVAGVVILTAVIN
+291 LTIIAGIVILVAVMN
-306 SSVSLCVAGLCIVGL
+306 SSVILCIAGLCIVGL

-343 NLNYSVFNLNLLLV
+343 NLNYSVFNLNLLIA
-357 SLIASVESY
+357 SLIASLESY
-366 LLALSGGYVLPF
+366 LLAVSGGYTVPF
-378 IVLISLATV
+378 LVLISLAIV
-387 ALIITMSI
+387 ALGITLSI
-395 KKHNNN
+395 KK
-401 LKIA
+401 A

>member
-1 MNNTKRYLYLIVGTI
+1 MNNSKRYLYLIVGTI

-28 ILKVPLAQNFGWTVP
+28 ILKAPLAQNFGWTVP

-66 NRKIGLRTTLIISA
+66 NKKIGLRNTLIISA
-80 FLSGLGFVL
+80 ILSGAGFIF
-89 TSFLSGSSISMLYLC
+89 TSFLSGSSISMLYVW

-137 VLLMGYGASSLV
+137 VLLMGYGASSLI
-149 IGTIAAKTMA
+149 IGSIAAKTIA
-159 AANFGWRNT
+159 NANFGWRNT

-181 ACAII
+181 ACALI
-186 LKTFISDDNGKNSNN
+186 LKTRVFDNTNKTADTAA
-201 GLLQTKDYTLKE
+201 LQVKDYTLAE
-213 MLKSVNF
+213 MLKSISF
-220 WKALAVITFLAACG
+220 WKALLVITFLAACG

-291 LTIVAGVVILTAVIN
+291 LTIIAGIVILVAVMN
-306 SSVSLCVAGLCIVGL
+306 SSVILCIAGLCIVGL

-343 NLNYSVFNLNLLLV
+343 NLNYSVFNLNLLIA
-357 SLIASVESY
+357 SLIASLESY
-366 LLALSGGYVLPF
+366 LLAVSGGYTVPF
-378 IVLISLATV
+378 LVLISLAVV
-387 ALIITMSI
+387 ALGITLSI
-395 KKHNNN
+395 KKS
-401 LKIA
+401 

>member
-1 MNNTKRYLYLIVGTI
+1 MNNSKRYLYLIVGTI

-66 NRKIGLRTTLIISA
+66 NKKIGLRNTLIISA
-80 FLSGLGFVL
+80 ILSGLGFIF

-104 YGIIC
+104 YGIVC

-137 VLLMGYGASSLV
+137 VLLMGYGASSLI
-149 IGTIAAKTMA
+149 IGSIAAKTIA
-159 AANFGWRNT
+159 NANFGWRNT
-168 YLSIGIALFIVLF
+168 YLSIGICLFIVLF
-181 ACAII
+181 ACAMI
-186 LKTFISDDNGKNSNN
+186 LKTRIFDNVKTDSSSTA
-201 GLLQTKDYTLKE
+201 LQVKDYTLAE
-213 MLKSVNF
+213 MLKSISF

-240 AKDISLASGLA
+240 AKDISLASGLT
-251 ETLAVTMVGVLS
+251 ETLAVTMVGILS

-283 KTMIYADV
+283 KTMVYADV
-291 LTIVAGVVILTAVIN
+291 LTIIAGIVILVAVMN
-306 SSVSLCVAGLCIVGL
+306 SSVVLCIAGLCIVGL

-343 NLNYSVFNLNLLLV
+343 NLNYSVFNLNLLIA

-366 LLALSGGYVLPF
+366 LLAVSGGYAVPF
-378 IVLISLATV
+378 IVLISLAIV
-387 ALIITMSI
+387 ALGITLSI
-395 KKHNNN
+395 KKS
-401 LKIA
+401 

>member
-28 ILKVPLAQNFGWTVP
+28 ILKVPLAQEFNWSVS

-66 NRKIGLRTTLIISA
+66 NKKIGLRNTLIISA
-80 FLSGLGFVL
+80 VLSGAGFIF
-89 TSFLSGSSISMLYLC
+89 TSFLSGSSISMLYVW
-104 YGIIC
+104 YGIVC

-137 VLLMGYGASSLV
+137 VLLMGYGASSLI
-149 IGTIAAKTMA
+149 IGSIAAKTIA
-159 AANFGWRNT
+159 NANFGWRNT
-168 YLSIGIALFIVLF
+168 YLSIGICLFIVLF
-181 ACAII
+181 ACALI
-186 LKTFISDDNGKNSNN
+186 LKTRVFDNVKTGSTSAA
-201 GLLQTKDYTLKE
+201 LQVKDYTLAE
-213 MLKSVNF
+213 MLKSISF

-240 AKDISLASGLA
+240 ARDISIASKLTA
-251 ETLAVTMVGVLS
+251 ALAVTMVGVLS
-263 VCNGLGRIICG
+263 VCNGFGRIICG

-291 LTIVAGVVILTAVIN
+291 LTIIAGVLILFATIN
-306 SSVSLCVAGLCIVGL
+306 SSPILCILGLCIVGL

-343 NLNYSVFNLNLLLV
+343 NLNYSVFNLNLLIA
-357 SLIASVESY
+357 SLIASLESY
-366 LLALSGGYVLPF
+366 LLELSGGYTVPF
-378 IVLISLATV
+378 IVLISLAVV
-387 ALIITMSI
+387 ALGITLSI
-395 KKHNNN
+395 KK
-401 LKIA
+401 A

>member
-1 MNNTKRYLYLIVGTI
+1 MNNSKRYLYLIVGTI

-66 NRKIGLRTTLIISA
+66 NKKIGLRNTLIISA
-80 FLSGLGFVL
+80 VLSGAGFIF
-89 TSFLSGSSISMLYLC
+89 TSFLSGSSISMLYVW

-109 GLGIGIAYNNII
+109 GLGIGITYNNII

-137 VLLMGYGASSLV
+137 VLLMGYGASSLI
-149 IGTIAAKTMA
+149 IGSIAAKTIA
-159 AANFGWRNT
+159 NANFGWRST
-168 YLSIGIALFIVLF
+168 YLSIGICLFIVLF
-181 ACAII
+181 ACALI
-186 LKTFISDDNGKNSNN
+186 LKTRVFDNTTKAADTAA
-201 GLLQTKDYTLKE
+201 LQVKDYTLAE
-213 MLKSVNF
+213 MLKSISF
-220 WKALAVITFLAACG
+220 WKALLVITFLAACG

-291 LTIVAGVVILTAVIN
+291 LTIIAGIVILVAVMN
-306 SSVSLCVAGLCIVGL
+306 SSVILCIAGLCIVGL

-343 NLNYSVFNLNLLLV
+343 NLNYSVFNLNLLIA
-357 SLIASVESY
+357 SLIASLESY
-366 LLALSGGYVLPF
+366 LLAVSGGYTVPF
-378 IVLISLATV
+378 LVLIALAVV
-387 ALIITMSI
+387 ALGITLSI
-395 KKHNNN
+395 KKS
-401 LKIA
+401 

>member
-1 MNNTKRYLYLIVGTI
+1 MNNSKRYLYLSIGTI

-66 NRKIGLRTTLIISA
+66 NKKIGLKNTLIISA
-80 FLSGLGFVL
+80 ILSGTGFIF
-89 TSFLSGSSISMLYLC
+89 TSFLPGSSIYMLYVW

-137 VLLMGYGASSLV
+137 VLLMGYGASSLI
-149 IGTIAAKTMA
+149 IGSIAAKTIA
-159 AANFGWRNT
+159 NVNFGWRNT
-168 YLSIGIALFIVLF
+168 YLAIGICLFIVLF
-181 ACAII
+181 VCAII
-186 LKTFISDDNGKNSNN
+186 LKTRVFDNTNKTADTAT
-201 GLLQTKDYTLKE
+201 LQVKDYTLAE
-213 MLKSVNF
+213 MLKSISF
-220 WKALAVITFLAACG
+220 WKALLVITFLAACG

-240 AKDISLASGLA
+240 AKDISLASGLT

-291 LTIVAGVVILTAVIN
+291 LTIIAGIVILIAVMN
-306 SSVSLCVAGLCIVGL
+306 LSVILCIAGLCIVGL

-343 NLNYSVFNLNLLLV
+343 NLNYSVFNLNLLIA
-357 SLIASVESY
+357 SLIASLESY
-366 LLALSGGYVLPF
+366 LLAVSGGYTVPF
-378 IVLISLATV
+378 IVLISLAVV
-387 ALIITMSI
+387 ALGITLSI
-395 KKHNNN
+395 KK
-401 LKIA
+401 A

>member
-1 MNNTKRYLYLIVGTI
+1 MNNSKRYLYLIVGTI

-66 NRKIGLRTTLIISA
+66 NKKIGLRNTLIISA
-80 FLSGLGFVL
+80 ILSGLGFVF
-89 TSFLSGSSISMLYLC
+89 TSFLSGSSISMLYIC

-137 VLLMGYGASSLV
+137 VLLMGYGASSLI
-149 IGTIAAKTMA
+149 IGSIAAKTIA
-159 AANFGWRNT
+159 NANFGWRNT
-168 YLSIGIALFIVLF
+168 YLSIGICLFIVLF
-181 ACAII
+181 ACAMI
-186 LKTFISDDNGKNSNN
+186 LKTRIFDNTNKTADTSV
-201 GLLQTKDYTLKE
+201 LQAKDYTLAE
-213 MLKSVNF
+213 MLKSISF

-283 KTMIYADV
+283 KTMVYADV
-291 LTIVAGVVILTAVIN
+291 LTIIAGIVILVAVMN
-306 SSVSLCVAGLCIVGL
+306 SSVVLCIAGLCIVGL

-343 NLNYSVFNLNLLLV
+343 NLNYSVFNLNLLIA

-366 LLALSGGYVLPF
+366 LLAVSGGYTVPF
-378 IVLISLATV
+378 IVLIALAVV
-387 ALIITMSI
+387 ALGITLSI
-395 KKHNNN
+395 KKS
-401 LKIA
+401 

>member
-1 MNNTKRYLYLIVGTI
+1 MNNSKRYLYLVVGTI

-66 NRKIGLRTTLIISA
+66 NKKIGLRNTLIISA
-80 FLSGLGFVL
+80 ILSGAGFIF
-89 TSFLSGSSISMLYLC
+89 TSFLSGSSISMLYIW

-137 VLLMGYGASSLV
+137 VLLMGYGASSLI
-149 IGTIAAKTMA
+149 IGSIAAKTIA
-159 AANFGWRNT
+159 NANFGWRNT

-181 ACAII
+181 ACAMI
-186 LKTFISDDNGKNSNN
+186 LKTRIFDNVKTDSSSAA
-201 GLLQTKDYTLKE
+201 LQVKDYTLAE
-213 MLKSVNF
+213 MLKSISF

-240 AKDISLASGLA
+240 AKDISLASGLT
-251 ETLAVTMVGVLS
+251 ETLAVTMVGILS

-283 KTMIYADV
+283 KTMVYADV
-291 LTIVAGVVILTAVIN
+291 LTIIAGIVILIAVIN
-306 SSVSLCVAGLCIVGL
+306 SSVVLCIAGLCIVGL

-343 NLNYSVFNLNLLLV
+343 NLNYSVFNLNLLIA
-357 SLIASVESY
+357 SLIASLESY
-366 LLALSGGYVLPF
+366 LLAVSGGYAVPF
-378 IVLISLATV
+378 IVLIALAIV
-387 ALIITMSI
+387 ALAITLSI
-395 KKHNNN
+395 KKN
-401 LKIA
+401 A

>member
-66 NRKIGLRTTLIISA
+66 NKKIGLRNTLIISA
-80 FLSGLGFVL
+80 ILSGAGFIF
-89 TSFLSGSSISMLYLC
+89 TSFLSGSSISMLYVW

-137 VLLMGYGASSLV
+137 VLLMGYGASSLI
-149 IGTIAAKTMA
+149 IGSIAAKTIA
-159 AANFGWRNT
+159 NANFGWRNT
-168 YLSIGIALFIVLF
+168 YLSIGICLFIVLF
-181 ACAII
+181 ACALI
-186 LKTFISDDNGKNSNN
+186 LKTRVFDNTNKTTDTAA
-201 GLLQTKDYTLKE
+201 LQVKDYTLAE
-213 MLKSVNF
+213 MLKSISF
-220 WKALAVITFLAACG
+220 WKALLVITFLAACG

-291 LTIVAGVVILTAVIN
+291 LTIIAGIVILVAVMN
-306 SSVSLCVAGLCIVGL
+306 SSVILCIAGLCIVGL

-343 NLNYSVFNLNLLLV
+343 NLNYSVFNLNLLIA
-357 SLIASVESY
+357 SLIASLESY
-366 LLALSGGYVLPF
+366 LLAVSGGYTVPF
-378 IVLISLATV
+378 LVLISLAIV
-387 ALIITMSI
+387 ALGITLSI
-395 KKHNNN
+395 KK
-401 LKIA
+401 A